1 VARKL
6 VCAALQVFGQIQ
18 YIRAL
23 LRKLLHVFIQLSFTC
38 SMQRERIVPINIED
52 EMRDSYIDYS
62 MSVIVSRA
70 LPDVRDGLKPVHR
83 RVLFGM
89 SELGLQ
95 AGRPYKKAAR
105 VVGEVLGKYHPHGD
119 SAVYDTIVR
128 MVQDF
133 SLRYPLVDGQGNFG
147 SIDGDAPAAMRYTE
161 VRMTRIAGE
170 LLRDI
175 DKNTVDFAP
184 NFDDSLE
191 EPTVLP
197 CAIPNLLINGSSG
210 IAVGMATNI
219 PPHNLCETVDGLIAL
234 IDNPDITIEEI
245 MKHIKA
251 PDFPTGAIIYG
262 YDGVKEAYTTGRGKI
277 TIRAKVKI
285 EENKNGRESIVV
297 TELPYQVNKAKL
309 QERIAELVNE
319 KKIEGIAAI
328 RDESD
333 REGMRLV
340 IELKRDVDTKVV
352 LNQLFKH
359 TQMQETFGVIML
371 ALVDGRPKILT
382 LKEMM
387 HHYIKHRHTVVIRR
401 TKFELA
407 EAEKRAHILEGLK
420 IALDNLDEII
430 ALIRKAKDGEEAKE
444 GLMTQFKLSDI
455 QAKAIL
461 DMRLQRL
468 TGLERQK
475 IEDEYREIIKTIE
488 QLNAI
493 LSSEKLQMQI
503 IKDELIQIKK
513 EYGDERRT
521 EIVYQVS
528 DDFSIESMIKEED
541 VIITMT
547 HNGYIKRTA
556 VDTYRRQGRGGKG
569 ITGAAAKDDDFVEH
583 MFIASTHHYILFF
596 TNYGKCYWQKVYD
609 IPEAPRT
616 ARGRS
621 LNNLI
626 EFEPGEKV
634 MAYINVKEFSDSLFV
649 VMATKNGIIKKTALS
664 EFSNP
669 RRTGIIAINIEEGDE
684 LIGAKLTD
692 GNHQIILAKN
702 SGYAVRFHESDVR
715 PMGRNSTGVKGA
727 ELDKDEAVV
736 SLVTT
741 RRNDITL
748 LTVTDLG
755 YGKRSELEEYRMTK
769 RGATGVI
776 TLKASEKVGR
786 LVAMVEVADDDD
798 LILVTKNGIINR
810 QHVADIRVMG
820 RNTSGVRLIRL
831 EEGDYVSA
839 VARVPKEDDE
849 SEEKSEEQTSHDE
862 HTNGTA

>member
-1 VARKL
+1 
-6 VCAALQVFGQIQ
+6 
-18 YIRAL
+18 
-23 LRKLLHVFIQLSFTC
+23 
-38 SMQRERIVPINIED
+38 MQREKIVPINIED

-95 AGRPYKKAAR
+95 AGRAYKKAAR

-219 PPHNLCETVDGLIAL
+219 PPHNLSETIDGLIAL
-234 IDNPDITIEEI
+234 IDNPDSSIEEL
-245 MKHIKA
+245 MKYIKA
-251 PDFPTGAIIYG
+251 PDFPTGGIIYG
-262 YDGVKEAYTTGRGKI
+262 YDGVKEAYLTGRGKI
-277 TIRAKVKI
+277 TIRARVKI
-285 EENKNGRESIVV
+285 EENKNGREAIVV

-309 QERIAELVNE
+309 QERIAELVND
-319 KKIEGIAAI
+319 KKIEGISAI

-340 IELKRDVDTKVV
+340 IELKRDTVTKVV

-371 ALVDGRPKILT
+371 ALVDGRPKVLT

-387 HHYIKHRHTVVIRR
+387 QHYIAHRHTVVIRR
-401 TKFELA
+401 TKFDLA
-407 EAEKRAHILEGLK
+407 EAERRAHILEGLK

-430 ALIRKAKDGEEAKE
+430 TLIRKAKDGEEAKD
-444 GLMTQFKLSDI
+444 GLMKKFKLSEI

-475 IEDEYREIIKTIE
+475 IEDEYKEVIKTIE

-493 LSSEKLQMQI
+493 LSSEKLQMKL
-503 IKDELIQIKK
+503 IKDELKQIKK

-521 EIVYQVS
+521 EIIYQVS
-528 DDFSIESMIKEED
+528 DDFSMESMIKEED

-569 ITGAAAKDDDFVEH
+569 VTGAAAKDDDFVEH

-596 TNYGKCYWQKVYD
+596 TNFGKCYWQKVYD
-609 IPEAPRT
+609 IPEAART

-626 EFEPGEKV
+626 EFESGEKV
-634 MAYINVKEFSDSLFV
+634 MAYINVKEFSESLFV
-649 VMATKNGIIKKTALS
+649 VMATKNGLIKKTALS

-669 RRTGIIAINIEEGDE
+669 RRTGIIAINIEKGDE

-715 PMGRNSTGVKGA
+715 AMGRNSIGVKGA
-727 ELDKDEAVV
+727 ELDKEESVV

-741 RRNDITL
+741 RRSDITL

-769 RGATGVI
+769 RGAAGVI
-776 TLKASEKVGR
+776 TLKASEKVGK
-786 LVAMVEVADDDD
+786 LVAMVEVADSDD
-798 LILVTKNGIINR
+798 LILITKNGIINR

-831 EEGDYVSA
+831 EEGDCVSA
-839 VARVPKEDDE
+839 VARVPKDDDT
-849 SEEKSEEQTSHDE
+849 EEKSGTSS
-862 HTNGTA
+862 NGTA